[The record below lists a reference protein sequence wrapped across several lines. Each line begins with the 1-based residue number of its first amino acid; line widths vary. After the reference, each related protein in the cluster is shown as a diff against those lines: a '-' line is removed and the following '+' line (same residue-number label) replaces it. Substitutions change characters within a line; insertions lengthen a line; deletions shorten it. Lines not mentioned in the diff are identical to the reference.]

1 MPDEEERMAKLSA
14 RISHDAWLQL
24 KRMRHHPQFGAV
36 LTHLEAI
43 EGTIGDADLRAAQN
57 RLDSGNKN

>member
-14 RISHDAWLQL
+14 RVSHDAWLQL

-36 LTHLEAI
+36 LTRLEAI
-43 EGTIGDADLRAAQN
+43 EGTINDADVRAAQK
-57 RLDSGNKN
+57 LLGSDNKN